1 LLIFIPFFFP
11 VPVTKNE
18 ELPSVIKKKKYVFL
32 LLQEPNS
39 TIEQL

>member
-1 LLIFIPFFFP
+1 LLIFILFFP